1 VAEGTK
7 LKILNPTVPYPV
19 EKGKLAPRL
28 DTLNGK
34 VVGFL
39 GNAFPG
45 ADRMLKRV
53 EEIITS
59 KYELDGV
66 VIRHKSYL
74 GEPATKEVFDEM
86 VSSCDAVFTA
96 IGA

>member
-1 VAEGTK
+1 MADTGRLT
-7 LKILNPTVPYPV
+7 LLDPTLPYPST
-19 EKGKLAPRL
+19 KGKLAPRL

-39 GNAFPG
+39 GNSFPG
-45 ADRMLKRV
+45 ADRMLDRV
-53 EEIITS
+53 QEIVSS
-59 KYELDGV
+59 KYELEGMV
-66 VIRHKSYL
+66 VRHKSYL
-74 GEPATKEVFDEM
+74 GEPATKEMFDEM

>member
-1 VAEGTK
+1 MDK
-7 LKILNPTVPYPV
+7 LQILNPTISYPV
-19 EKGKLAPRL
+19 SKGKLAPRL

-34 VVGFL
+34 VVGLL
-39 GNAFPG
+39 GNNFGG

-53 EEIITS
+53 EEILES
-59 KYELDGV
+59 KYELEGV
-66 VIRHKSYL
+66 VTRHKSYI
-74 GEPATKEVFDEM
+74 GEPAPREIFDEM

>member
-1 VAEGTK
+1 MASAPK
-7 LKILNPTVPYPV
+7 LKMLNPTVPYPL

-39 GNAFPG
+39 GNAYPG
-45 ADRMLKRV
+45 ADRILKRV
-53 EEIITS
+53 EEIISS

-66 VIRHKSYL
+66 VVRHKSYL